1 VFCHANEVA
10 DEVTEDMLLNR
21 ETIFEFYL
29 AESEQKD
36 NGLVANNVR
45 LAFNVNR

>member
-1 VFCHANEVA
+1 
-10 DEVTEDMLLNR
+10 MNR
-21 ETIFEFYL
+21 ETVLEFYL

-45 LAFNVNR
+45 LAFDVNR

>member
-1 VFCHANEVA
+1 
-10 DEVTEDMLLNR
+10 MLMNR

-29 AESEQKD
+29 SESEQKD

-45 LAFNVNR
+45 LAFAVNR